1 MSRTDDIVE
10 LLTSLADVR
19 TCCDAIYGA
28 IKAMPD
34 ILDLS
39 NPSTFIALPF
49 PSPLPMPHQRFQ
61 SKEIDGIDYFEYMG
75 RSRFHEFQ
83 KRLENKT
90 FLKGSESLYLYGTS
104 GSGKSHLLAALV
116 YHLIRQ
122 GKRVFYIPNCFSL
135 LLEPEKTMR
144 AAFHF
149 AFYDS
154 PDFETVDRH
163 NVDAL
168 ISSMP
173 RDVYVIIDQVNAL
186 EATSDDS
193 RNLEEMKGQA
203 LRWLGALR
211 FRHRYIFSA
220 SANERSNRDAD
231 RKQSGISVVPI
242 FGGMNSVRCYLLIIP
257 QCLCPVGRNPSVV
270 YPA

>member
-19 TCCDAIYGA
+19 TRCDAIYGA

-39 NPSTFIALPF
+39 NPLTFTDLPF
-49 PSPLPMPHQRFQ
+49 PSLLSIPYQRFQ
-61 SKEIDGIDYFEYMG
+61 YKKINGIGHFKYMG
-75 RSRFHEFQ
+75 RSLFQNLQ

-90 FLKGSESLYLYGTS
+90 FLKGYESLYLYGTS

-122 GKRVFYIPNCFSL
+122 GKRVFYILNCSSL

-173 RDVYVIIDQVNAL
+173 SDVYVIIDQVNAL

-193 RNLEEMKGQA
+193 HNLEEMKGQA

-211 FRHRYIFSA
+211 FCRRYIFSA

-231 RKQSGISVVPI
+231 RKQSGISVVPM
-242 FGGMNSVRCYLLIIP
+242 FGGMNSVR
-257 QCLCPVGRNPSVV
+257 
-270 YPA
+270 